1 MLFLFFLLQ
10 EKELKEQRAKESQ
23 PFDIFSLAG
32 VNLPSSG
39 TAGGLNMT
47 IRHESQP
54 AVAPTIG
61 SVKRPRK
68 DRSAPSTDDVPRE
81 SPASGEQQRAE
92 ETSGFKTKLKRSSMA
107 VRNEN
112 QDADSSFD
120 RTEADPTVNKALGFL
135 ISPGYLSLLGS
146 VLILACFFVYFD
158 TVFFRP
164 WREWKV
170 GRDKCPQGLLEET
183 FIALSTANLAAQ
195 ALLHPQPL
203 SLHPKTRQDSDEA
216 RMARPAS
223 QSWPET

>member
-1 MLFLFFLLQ
+1 MLSLFSLLQ

-47 IRHESQP
+47 IRHDSQP

-68 DRSAPSTDDVPRE
+68 DRSALSTDDVPKE
-81 SPASGEQQRAE
+81 SIASGEQQRAE

-112 QDADSSFD
+112 QDADLSFD
-120 RTEADPTVNKALGFL
+120 RTEADPTVRKYLGLL
-135 ISPGYLSLLGS
+135 ISPCYLFLLGS
-146 VLILACFFVYFD
+146 VLIGMLFCFY
-158 TVFFRP
+158 
-164 WREWKV
+164 
-170 GRDKCPQGLLEET
+170 
-183 FIALSTANLAAQ
+183 
-195 ALLHPQPL
+195 
-203 SLHPKTRQDSDEA
+203 
-216 RMARPAS
+216 
-223 QSWPET
+223 